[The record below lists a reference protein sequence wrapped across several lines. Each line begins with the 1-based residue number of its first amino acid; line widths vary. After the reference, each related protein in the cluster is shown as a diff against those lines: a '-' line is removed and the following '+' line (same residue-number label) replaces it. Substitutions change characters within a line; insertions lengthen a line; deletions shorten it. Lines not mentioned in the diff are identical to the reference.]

1 MRAFSRGRTKTNH
14 LHLFYPAVR
23 VSATSPHQF
32 CTYTPSQQPSLSVKQ
47 KFCGRPSRMQPKG
60 GRLKREAP
68 VLLECQALCIGPG
81 LPCLRACGLHSTALL
96 KEGAR
101 QVQTD

>member
-1 MRAFSRGRTKTNH
+1 
-14 LHLFYPAVR
+14 
-23 VSATSPHQF
+23 
-32 CTYTPSQQPSLSVKQ
+32 
-47 KFCGRPSRMQPKG
+47 MQPKG
-60 GRLKREAP
+60 SRLKRK
-68 VLLECQALCIGPG
+68 LLECQALCIGPG